1 VEDGGAA
8 LVEDGGATTQEIG
21 EDHDTGSVT
30 VGRDAAGV
38 IVFVGTE
45 MPDILGWRPEELI
58 GRPSTDFIHPEDQ
71 ASAITAWF
79 AMLDAA
85 GDVGVWQGRYRTSD
99 GSWKWIESTN
109 TNRLTDESNP
119 IVISVMKPVTV
130 EKVSLTEALRARE
143 QLLTRLS
150 DVLPIGVFQIDAMR
164 TVTFANDQLTRIVGH
179 SPSATVEAQFST
191 IDVND
196 RQRFL
201 EAVDAVLNDRSVD
214 ELELHIVRSNGDA
227 EMDDRFCVVSM
238 RPLTDATDRIAGAVG
253 CVSDVTEQ
261 VRLRRQL
268 ERRANFDGLTSC
280 LNRSAIL
287 DVLTAHLDRPRST
300 GQGVAAVFVDLCHF
314 KAIND
319 RFGHTTGDEIL
330 SLTANRLRS
339 VVRDG
344 DLVGRFGGDEFL
356 VVCPQISGEEGTRDI
371 AERIRRALAGC
382 VEFGAGRVDL
392 RASVGGAYTVRPL
405 SVDALVAQADR
416 AMYRSKR
423 LGSSVASVVEA
434 NEEWESVDAI

>member
-1 VEDGGAA
+1 M
-8 LVEDGGATTQEIG
+8 
-21 EDHDTGSVT
+21 T

-38 IVFVGTE
+38 IIFVGTE
-45 MPDILGWRPEELI
+45 MPDVLGWRPEELV

-79 AMLDAA
+79 AMLDTG
-85 GDVGVWQGRYRTSD
+85 GDVGVWQGRYRSSD
-99 GSWKWIESTN
+99 GSWRWIESTN
-109 TNRLTDESNP
+109 VNRLNDESNP
-119 IVISVMKPVTV
+119 IVISVLRRVTV
-130 EKVSLTEALRARE
+130 EKVSLTETLRARE

-164 TVTFANDQLTRIVGH
+164 TVTFANDQLMRIVGH

-201 EAVDAVLNDRSVD
+201 DAVEAVLNDRHVD
-214 ELELHIVRSNGDA
+214 ELELHIVRPIGDTGT
-227 EMDDRFCVVSM
+227 DDRFCVVSM

-287 DVLTAHLDRPRST
+287 DVLTANLDRPRSN
-300 GQGVAAVFVDLCHF
+300 GQGVAAIFVDLCSF
-314 KAIND
+314 KGIND

-339 VVRDG
+339 VVREG

-356 VVCPQISGEEGTRDI
+356 VVCPQVSGEDGTRDI

-382 VEFGAGRVDL
+382 VDLGAGRVDL
-392 RASVGGAYTVRPL
+392 RASVGGAYTVQPL

-416 AMYRSKR
+416 AMYESKR

-434 NEEWESVDAI
+434 KEDWGPPIPVRG

>member
-1 VEDGGAA
+1 MGQAHGGH
-8 LVEDGGATTQEIG
+8 G
-21 EDHDTGSVT
+21 TGSVT
-30 VGRDAAGV
+30 VHRDAAGV
-38 IVFVGTE
+38 MIFVGAE
-45 MPDILGWRPEELI
+45 MSAVLGWRPEELI

-71 ASAITAWF
+71 ASAVAAWF
-79 AMLDAA
+79 AMLDAD

-109 TNRLTDESNP
+109 TNQLNNENNP
-119 IVISVMKPVTV
+119 MVVSEMKPVTV

-164 TVTFANDQLTRIVGH
+164 RVTFANDQLEKIVGH
-179 SPSATVEAQFST
+179 STSATVEAQFSAVEAT
-191 IDVND
+191 D
-196 RQRFL
+196 RQRFFA
-201 EAVDAVLNDRSVD
+201 AVDQVLDDHPVD
-214 ELELHIVRSNGDA
+214 ELELRIAKSVG
-227 EMDDRFCVVSM
+227 ETETDDCFCVVSM
-238 RPLTDATDRIAGAVG
+238 RPLTDAGGRITGAVG

-287 DVLTAHLDRPRST
+287 DALTANLNRPSSS
-300 GQGVAAVFVDLCHF
+300 GQGVAAVFVDLCRF
-314 KAIND
+314 KSIND
-319 RFGHTTGDEIL
+319 RFGHTIGDEIL
-330 SLTANRLRS
+330 TLTASRLRS

-356 VVCPQISGEEGTRDI
+356 VVCPQISGEDGTRDI
-371 AERIRRALAGC
+371 AERIRQALADC
-382 VEFGAGRVDL
+382 VELGAGRVDL
-392 RASVGGAYTVRPL
+392 RASVGGAYTVKPL

-416 AMYRSKR
+416 AMYESKR

-434 NEEWESVDAI
+434 REDWGPVGVA

>member
-1 VEDGGAA
+1 VEEGNATAREA
-8 LVEDGGATTQEIG
+8 LEGDANR
-21 EDHDTGSVT
+21 SVT

-38 IVFVGTE
+38 IIFVGAE
-45 MPDILGWRPEELI
+45 MADVLGWHPEELI

-79 AMLDAA
+79 TMLDA
-85 GDVGVWQGRYRTSD
+85 GGEVGVWQGRYRTSD
-99 GSWKWIESTN
+99 GSWKWIETTN
-109 TNRLTDESNP
+109 TNQLNDESNP
-119 IVISVMKPVTV
+119 IVFSVMKPVTV

-164 TVTFANDQLTRIVGH
+164 TVTFANDQLERIVGH
-179 SPSATVEAQFST
+179 SPSATVEAQFAV
-191 IDVND
+191 IDADD
-196 RQRFL
+196 RQRFFD
-201 EAVDAVLNDRSVD
+201 AVDAVLDDRPID
-214 ELELHIVRSNGDA
+214 ELELHMANATSEAGD
-227 EMDDRFCVVSM
+227 DDRFCVVSM
-238 RPLTDATDRIAGAVG
+238 RPLTDAGGRINGAVG

-287 DVLTAHLDRPRST
+287 DALTANLDRPRST

-314 KAIND
+314 KSIND
-319 RFGHTTGDEIL
+319 RFGHSIGDEIL

-356 VVCPQISGEEGTRDI
+356 VVCPQISGEDGTRDI
-371 AERIRRALAGC
+371 AERIREALAGC
-382 VEFGAGRVDL
+382 VELGAGRVDL

-416 AMYRSKR
+416 AMYESKR
-423 LGSSVASVVEA
+423 LGSGMASVVEA
-434 NEEWESVDAI
+434 REDWGPADAV

>member
-1 VEDGGAA
+1 
-8 LVEDGGATTQEIG
+8 
-21 EDHDTGSVT
+21 
-30 VGRDAAGV
+30 
-38 IVFVGTE
+38 
-45 MPDILGWRPEELI
+45 
-58 GRPSTDFIHPEDQ
+58 
-71 ASAITAWF
+71 
-79 AMLDAA
+79 
-85 GDVGVWQGRYRTSD
+85 
-99 GSWKWIESTN
+99 
-109 TNRLTDESNP
+109 
-119 IVISVMKPVTV
+119 
-130 EKVSLTEALRARE
+130 
-143 QLLTRLS
+143 
-150 DVLPIGVFQIDAMR
+150 MR

-196 RQRFL
+196 RQCFL
-201 EAVDAVLNDRSVD
+201 DAVDAVLNDRPID
-214 ELELHIVRSNGDA
+214 ELELHIVRSIGDA
-227 EMDDRFCVVSM
+227 GTDDRVCVVSM

-261 VRLRRQL
+261 VRLRSQL

-287 DVLTAHLDRPRST
+287 DVLTANLDRPRST
-300 GQGVAAVFVDLCHF
+300 GQGVAAVFVDLCRF

-319 RFGHTTGDEIL
+319 RFGHATGDEIL

-356 VVCPQISGEEGTRDI
+356 VVCPQISGEDGTRDI
-371 AERIRRALAGC
+371 AERIRRALTGC
-382 VEFGAGRVDL
+382 VELGAGRVDL

-405 SVDALVAQADR
+405 SVDALVAEADR
-416 AMYRSKR
+416 AMYESKR

-434 NEEWESVDAI
+434 KEDWGPVDAVRG

>member
-1 VEDGGAA
+1 MEEGNGTVREAP
-8 LVEDGGATTQEIG
+8 EGGATR
-21 EDHDTGSVT
+21 SVT

-38 IVFVGTE
+38 IIFVDAE
-45 MPDILGWRPEELI
+45 MADVLGWLPEELI

-85 GDVGVWQGRYRTSD
+85 GEVGVWQGRYRTSD
-99 GSWKWIESTN
+99 GSWKWIETTN
-109 TNRLTDESNP
+109 TNHLSDESNP
-119 IVISVMKPVTV
+119 MVLSVMKPVTV
-130 EKVSLTEALRARE
+130 ERVSLTEALRARE

-164 TVTFANDQLTRIVGH
+164 TVTFANDQLARIVGH
-179 SPSATVEAQFST
+179 SPSATVEAQFAV
-191 IDVND
+191 IDADD
-196 RQRFL
+196 RQRFFD
-201 EAVDAVLNDRSVD
+201 AVDAVLDDRPID
-214 ELELHIVRSNGDA
+214 ELELHIANAASEGGDN
-227 EMDDRFCVVSM
+227 DRFCVVSM
-238 RPLTDATDRIAGAVG
+238 RPLTDAAGRISGAVG

-287 DVLTAHLDRPRST
+287 DALTANLDRPRST
-300 GQGVAAVFVDLCHF
+300 GQGVAAVFVDLCRF
-314 KAIND
+314 KSIND
-319 RFGHTTGDEIL
+319 RFGHSIGDEIL

-356 VVCPQISGEEGTRDI
+356 VVCPQISGEDGTRHI
-371 AERIRRALAGC
+371 AERIRQALAGC
-382 VEFGAGRVDL
+382 VELGAGRVDL

-416 AMYRSKR
+416 AMYESKR
-423 LGSSVASVVEA
+423 LGSGVASVVEA
-434 NEEWESVDAI
+434 REDWGPADAV

>member
-1 VEDGGAA
+1 MEDGG
-8 LVEDGGATTQEIG
+8 GTTG
-21 EDHDTGSVT
+21 ETGEGHGTESVT

-38 IVFVGTE
+38 IVTVGSE
-45 MPDILGWRPEELI
+45 MPAVLGWRPEELI

-85 GDVGVWQGRYRTSD
+85 DDVGVWQGRYRTSD

-109 TNRLTDESNP
+109 FDRLDDETNP

-130 EKVSLTEALRARE
+130 EKVSLAEELRARE

-150 DVLPIGVFQIDAMR
+150 DVLPIGVFQIDAAR

-191 IDVND
+191 IHPDD

-201 EAVDAVLNDRSVD
+201 DAVDAVLGDQPID
-214 ELELHIVRSNGDA
+214 GLELHILRSIGHDGT
-227 EMDDRFCVVSM
+227 DDRFCVVSM

-287 DVLTAHLDRPRST
+287 DVLRANLDRSRPV
-300 GQGVAAVFVDLCHF
+300 GQGVAVVFVDLCHF

-330 SLTANRLRS
+330 SLTANRLRT
-339 VVRDG
+339 VVRDD

-356 VVCPQISGEEGTRDI
+356 VVCPQISGEDGTRDI
-371 AERIRRALAGC
+371 AERIRQALAGC
-382 VEFGAGRVDL
+382 VELGAGRVDL

-416 AMYRSKR
+416 AMYESKR

-434 NEEWESVDAI
+434 KEEWESANAVAD

>member
-1 VEDGGAA
+1 MEDAG
-8 LVEDGGATTQEIG
+8 ETTHEIG
-21 EDHDTGSVT
+21 EGHGAVSVT

-38 IVFVGTE
+38 IISVGTE
-45 MPDILGWRPEELI
+45 MSEVLGWQPEELI

-71 ASAITAWF
+71 AGAITAWF
-79 AMLDAA
+79 AMLDTG
-85 GDVGVWQGRYRTSD
+85 GDAGVWQGRYRSSD
-99 GSWKWIESTN
+99 GSWRWIESTN
-109 TNRLTDESNP
+109 VNRLNDESNP
-119 IVISVMKPVTV
+119 IVISVLKRVTV
-130 EKVSLTEALRARE
+130 EKVSLTETLRARE

-164 TVTFANDQLTRIVGH
+164 SVTFTNDQLTKIVGH

-191 IDVND
+191 IDAND

-201 EAVDAVLNDRSVD
+201 GAVEAVLDDRPVD
-214 ELELHIVRSNGDA
+214 ELELHIVRPISDA
-227 EMDDRFCVVSM
+227 ETDDRFCVVSM

-287 DVLTAHLDRPRST
+287 DVLTANLDRPRST
-300 GQGVAAVFVDLCHF
+300 GQGVAAIFVDLCSF
-314 KAIND
+314 KGIND

-339 VVRDG
+339 VVREG

-356 VVCPQISGEEGTRDI
+356 VVCPQISGEDGTRDI
-371 AERIRRALAGC
+371 AERIRRALGGC
-382 VEFGAGRVDL
+382 VDLGAGRVDL
-392 RASVGGAYTVRPL
+392 RASVGGAYTVQPL

-416 AMYRSKR
+416 AMYESKR

-434 NEEWESVDAI
+434 RGDWGPPIPVRG